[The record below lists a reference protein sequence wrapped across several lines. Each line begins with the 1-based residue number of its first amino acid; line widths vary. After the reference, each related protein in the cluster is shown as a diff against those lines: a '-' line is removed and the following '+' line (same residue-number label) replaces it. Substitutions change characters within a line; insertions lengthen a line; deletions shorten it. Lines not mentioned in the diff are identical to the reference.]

1 MPTETDTIARLNI
14 SLPEALAAA
23 MRDLARAND
32 RPLSREVRR
41 AFEAHIERERDAA

>member
-1 MPTETDTIARLNI
+1 MPTEIDTIARLNI
-14 SLPEALAAA
+14 SLPEALATA

-41 AFEAHIERERDAA
+41 AFEAHIERAKETA